1 MKKVIAVALLSMF
14 ALGTVNAQTATK
26 PEKKEKAKVTHKV
39 NHHKK
44 TNKTENKTE
53 QKQAK

>member
-1 MKKVIAVALLSMF
+1 MKKVIAVARLSMF

-26 PEKKEKAKVTHKV
+26 PEKKEKAKVTHKM

-44 TNKTENKTE
+44 TTNKTEKTE